1 MKYKYELIV
10 NADIK
15 KSEIFK
21 YAYGKTKSIRLRCL
35 KGKGKL
41 EFNLTRDYSDN
52 IDDSYLHSLIKD
64 GIKRIALTH
73 ILSFSQPIDIKSV
86 WIIVN
91 DGNAELLDADI
102 TEKFVLHSM
111 INSPLVEPLSDSF
124 RKKDFIASVISVSK
138 SDYGSNMASL
148 VAYLISKQQ
157 RYDMQK
163 FLYTW
168 ISFNGFYK
176 AMYPNLNDKTGIE
189 AIVREYGFGTEISTS
204 KNRNKIGR
212 SIMLYLNTLEEVDYE
227 KLKNSES
234 QIAMDIAAYL
244 ISNGKKLDITTH
256 GYLMTDFAYYLRCT
270 LFHAN
275 KPALLFSFEDDMEL
289 KAIRIAQHLLDD
301 FITEHLPELFKEK
314 YNVKTN

>member
-15 KSEIFK
+15 KSEIFE
-21 YAYGKTKSIRLRCL
+21 YAYSQTKSILLRCL
-35 KGKGKL
+35 KGKAKL
-41 EFNLTRDYSDN
+41 EFDLTRDYSDN
-52 IDDSYLHSLIKD
+52 MDNAYLSSLIQD
-64 GIKRIALTH
+64 GIKRIALVH
-73 ILSFSQPIDIKSV
+73 LLSFSQPIDIKSA
-86 WIIVN
+86 WISIY
-91 DGNAELLDADI
+91 DGDAELLDADI
-102 TEKFVLHSM
+102 TDRFVLHSM
-111 INSPLVEPLSDSF
+111 INCPLVEPLADSL

-148 VAYLISKQQ
+148 FAYLISKQQ

-176 AMYPNLNDKTGIE
+176 AMYPKLNDKTGIE
-189 AIVREYGFGTEISTS
+189 AIVRKYGFGTEISTS
-204 KNRNKIGR
+204 KDRSKIGR
-212 SIMLYLNTLEEVDYE
+212 SVMLYLNTLGEIDYE
-227 KLKNSES
+227 ELQNSNC
-234 QIAMDIAAYL
+234 QIAKDISMRLL
-244 ISNGKKLDITTH
+244 IDGKKLDVSAY

-301 FITEHLPELFKEK
+301 FITEHLAELFKE
-314 YNVKTN
+314 N